1 MQKNFVL
8 KNQGCISSFILSL
21 ACKKWQIFGCYHVF
35 IKDMLNYCTLKKIN
49 CSNCCYFRQSF
60 KFQLLFFFFFG
71 MSITYKIFGIKLLI
85 FTGTVRRFLEKYVD
99 DVDSVIF
106 VCNEDTVVCNALF
119 IQVSLVQ
126 HISLYNHAVLKFYF

>member
-1 MQKNFVL
+1 
-8 KNQGCISSFILSL
+8 
-21 ACKKWQIFGCYHVF
+21 
-35 IKDMLNYCTLKKIN
+35 
-49 CSNCCYFRQSF
+49 
-60 KFQLLFFFFFG
+60 